1 MSANTE
7 NSSKEEI
14 CTCLRLVCNDG
25 CQHILPYGHLLHGM
39 LVDGNGT
46 IQLTFATT
54 HVEIVG
60 RNLEEIFLAIKE
72 MTRDA
77 ICISTHEEIAAA
89 DTAAVAAAAAAA
101 AKTSTKA
108 PAAPPPV
115 VRQIT
120 VTGRDEE

>member
-1 MSANTE
+1 
-7 NSSKEEI
+7 
-14 CTCLRLVCNDG
+14 
-25 CQHILPYGHLLHGM
+25 M